1 VVIAT
6 LMALKTGGDNMLMNV
21 TPNLIA
27 SGIIFLAETFYSWF
41 RCNVGGSGS
50 SPDGLAEKSV
60 KQPGTPSIRL

>member
-1 VVIAT
+1 
-6 LMALKTGGDNMLMNV
+6 MLMNV